1 MPQDLQQKETRKIK
15 QKGDKEDRVLED
27 NVLWL

>member
-1 MPQDLQQKETRKIK
+1 MPQDIQQKETRKIK

>member
-15 QKGDKEDRVLED
+15 QKGEKEDRVLED